1 MGLSVSASF
10 AILSVAL
17 FIGVAAFIEAAEST
31 LITLEGGVEKKV
43 DRVVDRARTN
53 FQITNASLNG
63 TGVSMNLTNTGSTM
77 LAVTGVSIVINGT
90 CVDENVTNTTVEGK
104 VTNLWAPGEKLK
116 MELNCTVMTG
126 DRICVVTGNAVK
138 RYGAVA

>member
-10 AILSVAL
+10 AILSVSL

-31 LITLEGGVEKKV
+31 LSTLENGVEKKV

-77 LAVTGVSIVINGT
+77 LAVTGVSVVINGT
-90 CVDENVTNTTVEGK
+90 CADENVTNTTVEGK
-104 VTNLWAPGEKLK
+104 VTNLWAPGEGLK
-116 MELNCTVMTG
+116 VELNCTAMTG
-126 DRICVVTGNAVK
+126 ERICVVTGNAVK
-138 RYGAVA
+138 RYGTVA